1 LEEEMEVIIFVTA
14 SQQPFPRQ
22 LGRKLMAMMC
32 LGVEWIGRI
41 TIAHPI
47 IPTPIST
54 NSATIG
60 NRKDGNVDCKNFGG
74 IAEMLIN

>member
-1 LEEEMEVIIFVTA
+1 LEEDMEVITFVTA
-14 SQQPFPRQ
+14 SQQPFPHQ
-22 LGRKLMAMMC
+22 LGRKLMAMMY
-32 LGVEWIGRI
+32 LGVEWIGQI

-47 IPTPIST
+47 IPTRIST

-60 NRKDGNVDCKNFGG
+60 NRKDGNLDCNNFGG

>member
-14 SQQPFPRQ
+14 SQQPFPHQ
-22 LGRKLMAMMC
+22 LGRKLMAMMY

-60 NRKDGNVDCKNFGG
+60 NKKDGNVDYKNFGG
-74 IAEMLIN
+74 IAEMLIK